1 MRLMRVVVVALLAA
15 LSNAAFAQGDAK
27 KADLGDFDLSKPAPK
42 KKDSKAKPADAKPAD
57 PKASK
62 AAPAK
67 DAKAAAPAA
76 APATGPDGK
85 PIQADPAT
93 KGALS
98 GKDLP
103 TLSGTPLASGG
114 MELPDL
120 LSENAKPTYQLGI
133 YKLVHPGQPDD
144 PVFDDIE
151 KSLTAV
157 AQVAPAIRS
166 VVPMK
171 TPKSCDLE
179 DDACFA
185 LLGSLQQI
193 DEVMVGALLKAE
205 NGLAVRVRVID
216 VQHQKRLSSAEQ
228 IVASTDPVEIRAWAE
243 SLACKL
249 LVREGCMGEALID
262 LDLPEMQLIVDQS
275 PLKRTGDG
283 KAAEKIRLP
292 VGVHKV
298 RFTIGQSTSLERPL
312 AILRDPQAGVA
323 LYGRQF
329 DKGGLA
335 LLAPKDLPL
344 DKDGKRKVPPSVR
357 PKLAQAGVR
366 WNKPVGFVLAGLG
379 VVAAG
384 VGGYEYMHAKGL
396 VSDANDA
403 YDKNGGYYLPAQV
416 DQINSAKSAQGVSK
430 VALGI
435 GVGLIVV
442 GGVIAFA
449 F

>member
-15 LSNAAFAQGDAK
+15 LSNAALAQADTK
-27 KADLGDFDLSKPAPK
+27 KTDLGDLDLSKPAPK

-357 PKLAQAGVR
+357 PRNPQAGISAKKVIGFSL
-366 WNKPVGFVLAGLG
+366 VGAG
-379 VVAAG
+379 VIAAG
-384 VGGYEYMHAKGL
+384 IGGYEGLHANSLMDQANTNYTNQQGTYYPA
-396 VSDANDA
+396 DA
-403 YDKNGGYYLPAQV
+403 QT
-416 DQINSAKSAQGVSK
+416 ISSAKSAASTANILFIGGAVLV
-430 VALGI
+430 VAGAL
-435 GVGLIVV
+435 V
-442 GGVIAFA
+442 AFA